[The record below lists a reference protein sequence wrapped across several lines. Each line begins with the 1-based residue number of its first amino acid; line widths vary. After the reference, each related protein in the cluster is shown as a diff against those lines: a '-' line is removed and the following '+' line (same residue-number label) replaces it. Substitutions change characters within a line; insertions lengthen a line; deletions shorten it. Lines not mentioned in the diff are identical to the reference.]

1 MPRYTISNICTQK
14 ETKINHLSIFH
25 SLVCDLLH
33 AFLFHALLF
42 SNDSKYLNCPWPF
55 HQRET
60 DANFTTLKITPPTIT
75 QTYFIRVIGQF
86 ERAIFGWS
94 RSDDGRHRLFG
105 STLVKINDWSTNSPW
120 KTRENRRE
128 RRSLLEGART
138 SFDTRKFFTT
148 TRRNRFANSRKKID
162 SCSVSLELLFPE
174 LLYTSLPNY
183 SNACRH
189 VLSISVFFHTD
200 TTTNKYDT
208 YRFTI
213 IVIEALVRVVYYFL
227 FTSNSRSHTT
237 DVEKNYVLQ
246 ISTVTSYIVER
257 AWI

>member
-14 ETKINHLSIFH
+14 ETKIKYPSIFR

-55 HQRET
+55 HQSET

-94 RSDDGRHRLFG
+94 RYDDGRHRLFG

-174 LLYTSLPNY
+174 LFTRVYQTTATLVHTFYQYPYFFIPIQLP
-183 SNACRH
+183 
-189 VLSISVFFHTD
+189 I
-200 TTTNKYDT
+200 KYDT
-208 YRFTI
+208 YQFTI
-213 IVIEALVRVVYYFL
+213 IVIERV
-227 FTSNSRSHTT
+227 
-237 DVEKNYVLQ
+237 
-246 ISTVTSYIVER
+246 STCSLLLSIYI
-257 AWI
+257 